1 MFGGSCSLKGG
12 YRIANKR
19 HYLKKSIK
27 KRSKSIKRRSKSLK
41 RRSKGL
47 KRRSK
52 SLKKRGGGY
61 GISRGSWVI
70 KPYKKRGGGSTH
82 KYPEGNH

>member
-12 YRIANKR
+12 YRIAHKR
-19 HYLKKSIK
+19 HYFKKSIK
-27 KRSKSIKRRSKSLK
+27 KNLKRRSKSIKKSI
-41 RRSKGL
+41 

-61 GISRGSWVI
+61 GSSSGSSLGSYI
-70 KPYKKRGGGSTH
+70 KPYKKKGGGRTH
-82 KYPEGNH
+82 KYPEGHH

>member
-27 KRSKSIKRRSKSLK
+27 KRSKGLKRRSKSIK
-41 RRSKGL
+41 RQ
-47 KRRSK
+47 SK

-61 GISRGSWVI
+61 GSSGGSSLGSYI
-70 KPYKKRGGGSTH
+70 KPYKKRGGGRTH
-82 KYPEGNH
+82 KYPEGHH

>member
-12 YRIANKR
+12 YRIAHKR
-19 HYLKKSIK
+19 HYFKKSIK
-27 KRSKSIKRRSKSLK
+27 KNLKRRSKSI
-41 RRSKGL
+41 

-61 GISRGSWVI
+61 GSSSGSSLGSYI
-70 KPYKKRGGGSTH
+70 KPNKRGGYRSH
-82 KYPEGNH
+82 KHTEIHHN

>member
-12 YRIANKR
+12 YRLANKR
-19 HYLKKSIK
+19 HYFKKSIK
-27 KRSKSIKRRSKSLK
+27 KTRSKN
-41 RRSKGL
+41 L

-61 GISRGSWVI
+61 GSSSGASLGSYI
-70 KPYKKRGGGSTH
+70 KPYKKRGGNRSH
-82 KYPEGNH
+82 KHTENH

>member
-12 YRIANKR
+12 YRIAHKR
-19 HYLKKSIK
+19 NYFN
-27 KRSKSIKRRSKSLK
+27 KSIKRRSKI
-41 RRSKGL
+41 L

-61 GISRGSWVI
+61 GSSSGSSIGSYI
-70 KPYKKRGGGSTH
+70 KPYKKKGGGRTH
-82 KYPEGNH
+82 KYPEGQH

>member
-12 YRIANKR
+12 YRIAHKR
-19 HYLKKSIK
+19 HYFKKSIK
-27 KRSKSIKRRSKSLK
+27 KGLKRRSKS
-41 RRSKGL
+41 L

-61 GISRGSWVI
+61 GSSGGSSLGSYI
-70 KPYKKRGGGSTH
+70 KPYKKKGGGRTD
-82 KYPEGNH
+82 KYPESHH